1 VPHRVLTYRPADGA
15 RLRAGLDLIRKQ
27 MEVPAGFPTAV
38 MTEADQAVA
47 AQRRDAEDRTDIP
60 LVTIDPAASLDLDQ
74 AVHVERRKPGGYR
87 VYYAIAD
94 VAAFVTPGEAVD
106 KESHERGTTL
116 YLPDGRAPLHPLV
129 LSEGAAS
136 LLPNHERP
144 ALLWALDVD
153 ASGEGVSAEVR
164 HARVRSRAKLS
175 YENVQAALDAGTA
188 GESLELLR
196 DVGLLRQRR
205 EAERGGL
212 SLPVPEQ
219 EVVDNGGSYSLT
231 FRAPLPV
238 EGWNAQISLMTGTAA
253 AELMLY
259 GEIGILRTLPEPPH
273 SAIRRLRRVTHALH
287 VAWPDGMTYGEM
299 IRGLDPSKPR
309 QAALLQEAS
318 GLLRG
323 SGYTAFVGGVPERAE
338 HAAVAAPYAHVT
350 APLRRL
356 ADRYAGEICVA
367 LCAGAEVPDWVRS
380 GLAALPGVMEK
391 ADAKASAVEGACVSL
406 VEAALLSGREDETFE
421 GVVIDVKR
429 DRDGGTVQIAD
440 PAVRGPLDG
449 KNLPLGHR
457 LPVRLVTAD
466 VSTRQI
472 RFVPA

>member
-1 VPHRVLTYRPADGA
+1 
-15 RLRAGLDLIRKQ
+15 
-27 MEVPAGFPTAV
+27 MEVPAGFPAAV
-38 MTEADQAVA
+38 MTEADRAVA

-60 LVTIDPAASLDLDQ
+60 LVTIDPATSLDLDQ
-74 AVHVERRKPGGYR
+74 AVYVERRKPGGYR

-116 YLPDGRAPLHPLV
+116 YLPDSRAPLHPLV

-136 LLPNHERP
+136 LLPNQERP

-175 YENVQAALDAGTA
+175 YEDVQAALDAGTA
-188 GESLELLR
+188 DESLELLR

-219 EVVDNGGSYSLT
+219 EVVDDGGSYSLT

-287 VAWPDGMTYGEM
+287 VAWPDGMTYAEM

-367 LCAGAEVPDWVRS
+367 LCAGAEIPAWVRS

-391 ADAKASAVEGACVSL
+391 ADAKANAVEGACVSL
-406 VEAALLSGREDETFE
+406 VEAALLSGREGETFE

-429 DRDGGTVQIAD
+429 DRDGGTVQLAD

-449 KNLPLGHR
+449 KALPLGHR

-472 RFVPA
+472 HFVPA